1 MVLSLMVSSSS
12 RSSVAIALNSL
23 IEDGIAFPGADS
35 NNVEA
40 LILDYFNDNDDSISG
55 SESDEECSKYLSY
68 TNKNY

>member
-1 MVLSLMVSSSS
+1 MASGSS

-23 IEDGIAFPGADS
+23 IEDGIALPGIDN

-40 LILDYFNDNDDSISG
+40 LISDYFNDSDDSASG

-68 TNKNY
+68 SNKNY